1 MEKNIALNLSVH
13 KGQKKATLE
22 IDCLQD
28 LIELFEQGYEL
39 MLVKP
44 EVRKPIIV
52 SIENKEKEIKNNEIK
67 I

>member
-1 MEKNIALNLSVH
+1 MEPSMITLNLVVT
-13 KGQKKATLE
+13 KGQEKTTLE
-22 IDCLQD
+22 IECLQE

-52 SIENKEKEIKNNEIK
+52 SIETKEKEKK
-67 I
+67 